1 VAPPRHDL
9 PADCEEVF
17 RVSLGEVKSGKV
29 GRWESKN
36 TSMNFSERFEDL
48 EIWKE
53 SRQSYKLTYAFTFTF
68 FHLPAFY

>member
-1 VAPPRHDL
+1 M
-9 PADCEEVF
+9 
-17 RVSLGEVKSGKV
+17 SLGEVKSGKV

-53 SRQSYKLTYAFTFTF
+53 SRQSYKLTYASLETCRD
-68 FHLPAFY
+68 